1 MIPSAMLDATC
12 SMLLLPLLPALV
24 TTRGGGVLPRLPLVT
39 EDSVDVMRKSTPL
52 AWRLLAGLGLGLP
65 GLCGRGR
72 PVEGRLAVGGVR
84 RRRLVNDDLLSGL
97 RYDATQHTT
106 PRHRR
111 LLR

>member
-1 MIPSAMLDATC
+1 MLDATC

-65 GLCGRGR
+65 GLCGRGALWR
-72 PVEGRLAVGGVR
+72 DASLSEASGVGA
-84 RRRLVNDDLLSGL
+84 S
-97 RYDATQHTT
+97 
-106 PRHRR
+106 
-111 LLR
+111 